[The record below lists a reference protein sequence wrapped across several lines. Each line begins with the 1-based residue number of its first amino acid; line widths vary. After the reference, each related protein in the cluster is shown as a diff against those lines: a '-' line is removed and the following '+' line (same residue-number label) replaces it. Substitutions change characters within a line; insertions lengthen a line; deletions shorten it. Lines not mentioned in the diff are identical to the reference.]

1 MEYEKKFQSFHQ
13 VFKNLII
20 YDSNFFFSFYI
31 GVSLINNVV
40 LVSGDSKVIQ
50 LYIYISIHFE
60 IIFLFSLS

>member
-1 MEYEKKFQSFHQ
+1 MT
-13 VFKNLII
+13 LI
-20 YDSNFFFSFYI
+20 FFSFYI

>member
-1 MEYEKKFQSFHQ
+1 MT
-13 VFKNLII
+13 LI
-20 YDSNFFFSFYI
+20 FFSFYI
-31 GVSLINNVV
+31 GVSLINNAV